1 MNLSER
7 EPRAT
12 NTASTYPETQKATT
26 TTTLTATTPTSART
40 TLLSIFAK
48 YVHNRFHTAYTG

>member
-12 NTASTYPETQKATT
+12 NTASPYLETQNATT

-40 TLLSIFAK
+40 TLLAIFTK
-48 YVHNRFHTAYTG
+48 YVHNRFETAYTG

>member
-12 NTASTYPETQKATT
+12 NTASPYPETQKATT
-26 TTTLTATTPTSART
+26 TTTLTVTTPTSART

-48 YVHNRFHTAYTG
+48 YVHNRFHTVYTG